1 MSGNLAGEHE
11 PGKAET
17 ARGLE
22 PEAIGLAGHGSMAV
36 VAPAVRV
43 VSHPVERDHERG
55 QALESTRTEIRVTIT
70 NRQGLHARPAAQFV
84 RIAGQYPDCEVTVS
98 REGMSVNG
106 KSIMG
111 MMMLAAGPGTELSIV
126 AEGDGAEEIC
136 RSLKD
141 LVETGFGEERSA

>member
-1 MSGNLAGEHE
+1 MSRSLAGQRE
-11 PGKAET
+11 PCKAEG
-17 ARGLE
+17 ARVQGT
-22 PEAIGLAGHGSMAV
+22 EAIGLAGQGPVAV
-36 VAPAVRV
+36 VAPAVRS
-43 VSHPVERDHERG
+43 VSHPVERVHERG

-141 LVETGFGEERSA
+141 LVSSGFGEERSA